1 MRWFYEA
8 IYSPGLKQHDV
19 AKQRG
24 LHCKV
29 GNLLLF
35 WPRILLHPYQDNS
48 RALHIYLFIN
58 KTISLKSSPS
68 TCLPLFKIITL
79 VVSGHWYQRTLKED
93 QELRR
98 VKAKEGRC
106 ETHKLF
112 FRWKFCF
119 WNNANKALLPY
130 KKKQS
135 FNWCL
140 LAIGPPPLNQNFIPS
155 FTLSYLLIGP

>member
-35 WPRILLHPYQDNS
+35 WPRILLLPYQDNY

-58 KTISLKSSPS
+58 KTLSLNSSPS
-68 TCLPLFKIITL
+68 SCLPLFKIITL

-98 VKAKEGRC
+98 VKAKGGRC
-106 ETHKLF
+106 ETHKL
-112 FRWKFCF
+112 
-119 WNNANKALLPY
+119 LLIRHSFDE
-130 KKKQS
+130 KQS
-135 FNWCL
+135 LNWCL
-140 LAIGPPPLNQNFIPS
+140 LAICPTPLNQNFIPS
-155 FTLSYLLIGP
+155 FTFSYLLIGP